1 MAAPTVADRHGM
13 NHDLQFRGGESLLG
27 PCSMLTAHYESS
39 STGWK
44 LRTFIL
50 NHSFSSTT
58 FTLFYVTWIEFAR
71 NSIFSC
77 NGETPHCRIVHG
89 FLASALCIAQVTLS
103 HRTNM
108 LPTQIYNI
116 SSSQDFSADPSAPPC
131 WCRPQLIFVRC
142 QERQNQFLAPKYPK
156 YPQAMPSVCTEF
168 QSRKIDMLCCACCMC
183 SDNFFLTTKPLL
195 LLTVLI

>member
-13 NHDLQFRGGESLLG
+13 NHDLQFRGESLLG

-116 SSSQDFSADPSAPPC
+116 SSSQDFSADPSAPRVDAGHSWSLC
-131 WCRPQLIFVRC
+131 VAKRDKTSFWH
-142 QERQNQFLAPKYPK
+142 
-156 YPQAMPSVCTEF
+156 PSIPST
-168 QSRKIDMLCCACCMC
+168 RKQC
-183 SDNFFLTTKPLL
+183 LL
-195 LLTVLI
+195 SVPSFRAEK